1 MGTNINVTL
10 PDLIAN
16 YLKKKSKEEYLPI
29 SAIARKYIAK
39 EVTEELIIEY
49 HRKGYSISKISEKI
63 DVPIARVMD
72 VLSKLNEE
80 SEIDKELEDIEDG
93 SLS

>member
-1 MGTNINVTL
+1 M
-10 PDLIAN
+10 
-16 YLKKKSKEEYLPI
+16 
-29 SAIARKYIAK
+29 KYITK

-63 DVPIARVMD
+63 DVPVTGVMD

-80 SEIDKELEDIEDG
+80 SEIDKELDEIEAG
-93 SLS
+93 SLL